1 MTTLFQQAFSS
12 DVTLQNLRYQ
22 PNRDFFEALTTCFAT
37 MKDMVSKK
45 SSVNEDAL
53 SVGSNIEKVV
63 FDYTGMQIDFK
74 CSSMYGYNAYII
86 PADLDR
92 NNVLLAGRYPEWWAT
107 SKEAKKHLKKADE
120 QPVIGVVNTST
131 GKVSGV
137 YSDVTAEV
145 FIAKQILAD
154 ERFTPAICAAIFA
167 HELGHN
173 FTYFLYMGR
182 VLTVSHVMAQL
193 SSAFK
198 EIDTEQE
205 RAEFILAAAKKL
217 DVEVDVSGIAKYD
230 DVSIT
235 QTVLITQYQ
244 RQVCSATNT
253 EFHDER
259 TWEALA
265 DQYVSRLGAPVE
277 LAKGLDLIMRMY
289 GDPSYRSTF
298 KHIMMEVLAVTVATV
313 FTAGIAPLLVILLG
327 IVTDRSIE
335 LYDSTPKRFERL
347 RLDVV
352 QQLKDKKL
360 PAPLRERLLNEL
372 KEMDKLMSTVTERE
386 HAMDA
391 LYVFFSTNTRKGRA
405 RAGVIQGLEK
415 LANNDLFAFH
425 HKFNQLN
432 K

>member
-1 MTTLFQQAFSS
+1 MTTLFQQAFSG
-12 DVTLQNLRYQ
+12 DLTLQNLRYQ
-22 PNRDFFEALTTCFAT
+22 PNRDFFVALTECFAT
-37 MKDMVSKK
+37 MKDMVKKK
-45 SSVNEDAL
+45 SSVGEDAL
-53 SVGSNIEKVV
+53 GVGSNIEKVV

-74 CSSMYGYNAYII
+74 CSEMYGYNAYVI
-86 PADLDR
+86 PADLDK
-92 NNVLLAGRYPEWWAT
+92 NNVLLAGRNPEWWAT
-107 SKEAKKHLKKADE
+107 SKDAKRHLKKADE
-120 QPVIGVVNTST
+120 QPVVGVVNIST

-154 ERFTPAICAAIFA
+154 ERFTPGICAAIFA

-198 EIDTEQE
+198 EIETEQE
-205 RAEFILAAAKKL
+205 RAEFISAAAKKL

-235 QTVLITQYQ
+235 QTVLITEYQ
-244 RQVCSATNT
+244 RQLCSATNT

-277 LAKGLDLIMRMY
+277 LAKGLDLIMRMH

-298 KHIMMEVLAVTVATV
+298 KHIMIEGAV
-313 FTAGIAPLLVILLG
+313 FTVLTLLSWGTLPLIL
-327 IVTDRSIE
+327 IVVGVSGGRPVE
-335 LYDSTPKRFERL
+335 LYDSTPKRFERI
-347 RLDVV
+347 RLDIV
-352 QQLKDKKL
+352 QQLKQKKL
-360 PAPLRERLLNEL
+360 PADLRERLLNEL
-372 KEMDKLMSTVTERE
+372 KDMDKLLSVVTERQ
-386 HAMDA
+386 HAFDA
-391 LYVFFSTNTRKGRA
+391 MFTFFSSNTRKGKA
-405 RAGVIQGLEK
+405 RAGIIQDLEK

-425 HKFNQLN
+425 HRFNQLN

>member
-1 MTTLFQQAFSS
+1 MTSLFQQAFSS
-12 DVTLQNLRYQ
+12 DLTLQNLRYQ
-22 PNRDFFEALTTCFAT
+22 PNRDFFIALTACFKT
-37 MKDMVSKK
+37 MKEMVSKK

-74 CSSMYGYNAYII
+74 SSEMYGYNAYVI
-86 PADLDR
+86 PADLDK
-92 NNVLLAGRYPEWWAT
+92 NNVLLAGRNPEWWAT

-137 YSDVTAEV
+137 YSQVTAEV

-154 ERFTPAICAAIFA
+154 ERFTPELCAAIFA

-182 VLTVSHVMAQL
+182 VLTASHVMAQL

-198 EIDTEQE
+198 EIDSEQE

-217 DVEVDVSGIAKYD
+217 DVEVDVSGLAKYD

-289 GDPSYRSTF
+289 GDPSYRTTF
-298 KHIMMEVLAVTVATV
+298 KHIMLETVAVTAVTLL
-313 FTAGIAPLLVILLG
+313 TAGILPLLLI
-327 IVTDRSIE
+327 IVGVTGGRSTE
-335 LYDSTPKRFERL
+335 LYDSTPKRFERI
-347 RLDVV
+347 RLDIV
-352 QQLKDKKL
+352 QQLKQKKL
-360 PAPLRERLLNEL
+360 PAELRERLLNEL
-372 KEMDKLMSTVTERE
+372 KDMDKLMSAVTERQ
-386 HAMDA
+386 HAFDA
-391 LYVFFSTNTRKGRA
+391 MFEFFSSNTRRGRA
-405 RAGVIQGLEK
+405 RAGVIQDLEK
-415 LANNDLFAFH
+415 LANNELFAFH
-425 HKFNQLN
+425 HRFNQLN